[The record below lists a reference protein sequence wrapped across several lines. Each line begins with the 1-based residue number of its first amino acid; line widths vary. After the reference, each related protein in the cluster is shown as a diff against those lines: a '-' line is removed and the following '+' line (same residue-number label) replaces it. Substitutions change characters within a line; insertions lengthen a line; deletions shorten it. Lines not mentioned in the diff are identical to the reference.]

1 MLANLSPLPIDN
13 LIPDLQSAIRAGQDV
28 ILKSSPGSG
37 KTTRVPPSLLDTV
50 KGQIWVLEPR
60 RVAARM
66 SALRVASE
74 LNEKPGETVGWQM
87 RFEREFSDKTRILF
101 LTEGMFISRLT
112 QNPDLAGVDC
122 VILDEF
128 HERHQQTDVAFALCR
143 HLQSTMRSDLRMI
156 VMSATLDAA
165 SVAGKMPHAKVIE
178 LDLPLFPVTV
188 KHDASDPNVSLPE
201 RTAAATVA
209 LTRDTSHT
217 GHILVFLPGTAEIQR
232 TKRQLESTLNA
243 EQWILLELR
252 GTLDKKTQDLAF
264 QNTGKRKIILA
275 TNIAESSITIP
286 HVTAVVDTG
295 IAKVPAF
302 DSFTGLSV
310 LETRPI
316 SKASIIQRSGRA
328 GRTAAGITLRL
339 FSKHDEASRPEVDT
353 PEILRLDLAQT
364 YMSLLWLGHQQ
375 GKPLTPDDLP
385 WPSSPDPKQW
395 HEARRL
401 LQLLQIID
409 KDVKLI
415 RPDIARMS
423 LHPRLARFASACV
436 ELGLTEAAP
445 WLTAILASPGEV
457 LPAPGDNSHLG
468 CDVLAR
474 FDNLRSKSGGFTTI
488 EKTAA
493 QIARYLNLR
502 SLTPLK
508 SCQPPHEMDLA
519 IPLLKAFPDRVVL
532 TRRRTANANYV
543 DGTICTGGDLLI
555 SADSAAAHA
564 QWLIAIDANSSRAT
578 GSLASS
584 GTQSSTQKIIVSQ
597 ASMIDPSNFIQ
608 APASLLT
615 TETSST
621 WDSKVDKTR
630 HTKKTCY
637 GILTVTETIVHS
649 DGDASSLSVADRSKN
664 LATTL
669 HQQWPKPFDQS
680 DYFDAY
686 IIRQKLAFDKKLL
699 DHCWDKQELLDLLIA
714 FICDS
719 AVSMEDVKR
728 HSLEEWLR
736 FCVGEDEFQHL
747 QKIAPTHITVG
758 RNHKVQVN
766 YSADSP
772 PWVEARLQNFF
783 GQLKT
788 PTILNGTLPLTV
800 HLLAPN
806 MRALQVT
813 TDLESFWQGT
823 YKSIRNEYQRKYPR
837 HHWPDDPINAEPP
850 APRQPRPRQ

>member
-1 MLANLSPLPIDN
+1 MLAKLSPLPIDT
-13 LIPDLQSAIRAGQDV
+13 LISALQSAITAGQDV

-37 KTTRVPPSLLDTV
+37 KTTRVPPALLETV

-101 LTEGMFISRLT
+101 LTEGMFITRLT
-112 QNPDLAGVDC
+112 QNPDLTGVDC

-143 HLQSTMRSDLRMI
+143 HLQSTTRNDLRMI

-165 SVAGKMPHAKVIE
+165 SVAGKMPLAKVIE
-178 LDLPLFPVTV
+178 LELPLFPVTI
-188 KHDASDPNVSLPE
+188 KYDATDQNATIPE
-201 RTAAATVA
+201 KAAAATVE

-217 GHILVFLPGTAEIQR
+217 GHILVFLPGTVEIQR
-232 TKRQLESTLNA
+232 TKRQLEHTLNA
-243 EQWILLELR
+243 EQWIILELR

-264 QNTGKRKIILA
+264 TSTGKRKIILA

-295 IAKVPAF
+295 VAKVPAF

-328 GRTAAGITLRL
+328 GRTAAGIALRL

-364 YMSLLWLGHQQ
+364 YMALLWLGYQQ
-375 GKPLTPDDLP
+375 GKIIIPDNLP

-395 HEARRL
+395 DEARRL

-409 KDVKLI
+409 TDVKLI

-423 LHPRLARFASACV
+423 LHPRLARFAAACV
-436 ELGLTEAAP
+436 EQGLTAEAP
-445 WLTAILASPGEV
+445 WLTAVLASPGEV
-457 LPAPGDNSHLG
+457 LPTPGDNSHLG

-474 FDNLRSKSGGFTTI
+474 FENLRSKSGVFPNI
-488 EKTAA
+488 EKTAG
-493 QIARYLNLR
+493 QIARYLEHRN
-502 SLTPLK
+502 LTPLK

-532 TRRRTANANYV
+532 TRRRKANSNYV

-564 QWLIAIDANSSRAT
+564 QWLIAIDASSTRAT
-578 GSLASS
+578 GSLAAT
-584 GTQSSTQKIIVSQ
+584 GTQSSTQRIIVSQ
-597 ASMIDPSNFIQ
+597 ASMIDPSNLMH

-615 TETSST
+615 TETT
-621 WDSKVDKTR
+621 TAWDSSLDKTR
-630 HTKKTCY
+630 HTKKTLY
-637 GILTVTETIVHS
+637 GILTVTETISHS
-649 DGDASSLSVADRSKN
+649 DGGDSSLSAADKSKN
-664 LATTL
+664 LATIL

-680 DYFDAY
+680 DYFDTY
-686 IIRQKLAFDKKLL
+686 IIRQQLAFDKNLL
-699 DHCWDKQELLDLLIA
+699 DHCWDKQELRDLLVA

-719 AVSMEDVKR
+719 AVSMDDVKR
-728 HSLEEWLR
+728 HNLEEWLR
-736 FCVGEDEFQHL
+736 FCVGEDEFKHL
-747 QKIAPTHITVG
+747 MKIAPTHVTVG
-758 RNHKVQVN
+758 RNYKVQVN

-772 PWVEARLQNFF
+772 PWIEARLQNFF
-783 GQLKT
+783 GQSKT
-788 PTILNGTLPLTV
+788 PAILNGALPLTV

-850 APRQPRPRQ
+850 APRPSKPRK